1 MAKKTTP
8 KPRTPTHH
16 GDQTPHTRPHHR
28 RHPHTHEELV
38 ELVIALEA
46 QIMALSQTITAALD
60 AQDQKIA
67 DLGHKVDDFIATHQ
81 GNAADDQ
88 AIVDRL
94 AKQGASVDAIAAKLV

>member
-1 MAKKTTP
+1 MAKKITP
-8 KPRTPTHH
+8 KPRKPV
-16 GDQTPHTRPHHR
+16 HHR
-28 RHPHTHEELV
+28 KRHHTHTELV

-46 QIMALSQTITAALD
+46 QIMALSQSVTAALD

-94 AKQGASVDAIAAKLV
+94 AKQGAAVDALAAKLV